1 MEPAVGI
8 EPTTGCLQ
16 NSCSASELRR
26 PASTKRLADRR
37 RLEPL
42 GGDERVL
49 AHLLADACERA
60 VPGVHHRLGWQ
71 LEELALDGCHQRVPV
86 AARPVGPPDTATGE
100 GVGAATALPP
110 QT

>member
-60 VPGVHHRLGWQ
+60 VPGVHHLLRWQ
-71 LEELALDGCHQRVPV
+71 LEELARDGCHQRVPV
-86 AARPVGPPDTATGE
+86 APWQVGPAGNPTEA
-100 GVGAATALPP
+100 GA
-110 QT
+110 